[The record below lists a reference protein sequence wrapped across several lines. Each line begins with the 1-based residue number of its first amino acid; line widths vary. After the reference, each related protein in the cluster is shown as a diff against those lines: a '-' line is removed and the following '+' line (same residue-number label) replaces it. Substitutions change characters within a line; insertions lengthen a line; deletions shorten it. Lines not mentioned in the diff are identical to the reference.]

1 MSHSEEDV
9 SSVLNVTGDGDELE
23 DGAKLFI
30 DDDSHEQLDDV
41 DRQIDRYVVEMQ
53 QTNTLQVG
61 RFLKFGK
68 S

>member
-9 SSVLNVTGDGDELE
+9 SSVLNVTGDGVELS
-23 DGAKLFI
+23 I
-30 DDDSHEQLDDV
+30 DDGPHEQLDNV
-41 DRQIDRYVVEMQ
+41 DRQIDRYVIEMQ

-61 RFLKFGK
+61 RFLKLGK